1 MCTYNFIKNEATTNR
16 KKNINQTSP
25 QKKIPLDSE
34 TFDLRAAYHQ
44 SRIEIILTN
53 FSRTLIGA
61 TALKTRLSELA
72 TLSVMQVV
80 RAHFAMLRPPI
91 GLHMS
96 FTGPTGTGKS
106 YVARKLGKLLWG
118 LGYLPKGHL
127 VHVTRYE
134 LIGQFVGS
142 TAPKT
147 QQKLDA
153 SLGGIFFLDEAYYLV
168 KPDNDRD
175 YGREAVEMILQFME
189 NNRGK
194 FVAIFAGYADKMS
207 LFYSMN
213 PGLASRV
220 LNHISFNDFNDVE
233 LKGLLNLKLNTAM
246 YRMTK
251 YAKKKALDLFRY
263 ERDREPLKWSN
274 ARAVDK
280 LVSLSRLAHA
290 MRLVKKR
297 GVLTTTDLWT
307 IEESDIRSK

>member
-220 LNHISFNDFNDVE
+220 LNHITFDDFTDAEIEE
-233 LKGLLNLKLNTAM
+233 LLDQELNTTM
-246 YRMTK
+246 YKMTPE
-251 YAKKKALDLFRY
+251 AKEEALCAFKK
-263 ERDREPLKWSN
+263 ERESSLRWAN
-274 ARAVDK
+274 ARTVIT
-280 LVSLSRLAHA
+280 LVSLSRLEHA
-290 MRLVKKR
+290 LRLVKKS
-297 GVLTTTDLWT
+297 GILTTRDLWT
-307 IEESDIRSK
+307 IKQSDIKLL